1 MSGRLFLGIFLLFF
15 LGMVSTPVLGEALS
29 LRLVGDWAYSQTG
42 SKSEDRE
49 SGEVTDSQSDRFQQ
63 TYRLDLSKRL
73 FPTLNLNSGAQVEH
87 NQTSSE
93 SDGTETD
100 NRNQQ
105 ILPYVDVEWRQSL
118 FSLSGGYRER
128 FARSE
133 GSVQQTQKDYVT
145 SYNLRG
151 EWRPIKL
158 PRLEVNYL
166 HLERH
171 DEPLTVDT
179 ESDTLLLNSRFDF
192 KDYEIRYNYL
202 AGKDTNRINNTA
214 TLTKTHNGR
223 VRFNKSFY
231 DNRVSVSAGLRTEY
245 STLEFSGSGLR
256 DFAVSPAGSQ
266 FFFIDTDAL
275 PNNND
280 PDIDYQTGDFGDNLD
295 LNGNDILD
303 VGLEFSEAVS
313 VDKLQLRIAVDD
325 SLDFG
330 SNIDRITNWAVYT
343 SDDQESWQLRALAS
357 VQYLREDNLFEL
369 VLNSGSSAEYFM
381 VVYSPPL
388 VTNQI
393 GLVRVSGIRAFISRD
408 LKDGSHQNTQTYQSQ
423 LGVGWQVTKSTR
435 IAYSLNFQKR
445 RSSLFDEQNTKV
457 NNGFSI
463 IHLFNDI
470 FTGTG
475 RVSAGY
481 SWDQGDLKSSNYS
494 YSARLSAR
502 YLETLNQSLIYS
514 GTFDHNEDD
523 GDDISNSLIL
533 RTNAALYQGWD
544 LSFDQGLS
552 WQSSDNDDDSS
563 NYFLRIQSSLVPH
576 DSYNLIAEYSIN
588 WDDDGSGRERSDS
601 GRLRAFWVPRDTM
614 SFSGEVRLRKSAE
627 GDEQI
632 SWEYSASWLPL
643 RDGSLQCNLAYSEEE
658 DQDGHRTWSFSPN
671 LTWAVTHY
679 STLGLRYSL
688 GTQETN
694 SEINDFETV
703 FLSFRV
709 FYE

>member
-1 MSGRLFLGIFLLFF
+1 MSARLVPGIFLLFL
-15 LGMVSTPVLGEALS
+15 LGMTVNPVSGETMS
-29 LRLVGDWAYSQTG
+29 LRLMGDWAYSQTG

-49 SGEVTDSQSDRFQQ
+49 SGEVTDSRSDRFQQ
-63 TYRLDLSKRL
+63 TYRLDLSKQL

-100 NRNQQ
+100 NRSQQ
-105 ILPYVDVEWRQSL
+105 ILPYVDAEWRQSL

-128 FARSE
+128 LARSK
-133 GSVQQTQKDYVT
+133 GSAQQTQKDYVT

-171 DEPLTVDT
+171 DDPLTIDT

-202 AGKDTNRINNTA
+202 AGKDTNRVNNTA
-214 TLTKTHNGR
+214 TMTRTHNGR
-223 VRFNKSFY
+223 IRFNKSFY
-231 DNRVSVSAGLRTEY
+231 DNRVSVSSGLRTEY

-256 DFAVSPAGSQ
+256 DFAISPAGSQ
-266 FFFIDTDAL
+266 FFFVDNDSL

-295 LNGNDILD
+295 LNGNDFLD
-303 VGLEFSEAVS
+303 IGLEFSEAVS

-325 SLDFG
+325 TLDAG
-330 SNIDRITNWAVYT
+330 SNIDNIANWAVYT
-343 SDDQESWQLRALAS
+343 SDDQDSWQLRGLTS

-369 VLNSGSSAEYFM
+369 VLNAANAAEFFL

-388 VTNQI
+388 ITNQI
-393 GLVRVSGIRAFISRD
+393 GPVRVSGIRAFVSRN
-408 LKDGSHQNTQTYQSQ
+408 LKDGSHQNTQTYQAQ
-423 LGVGWQVTKSTR
+423 VGVGWQASQRTR
-435 IAYSLNFQKR
+435 VAYNFNLQER
-445 RSSLFDEQNTKV
+445 RSSLFDEQNTKI
-457 NNGFSI
+457 NNGLSVT
-463 IHLFNDI
+463 HLFNDI

-475 RVSAGY
+475 RLSAGY

-514 GTFDHNEDD
+514 GTFDQDEDE
-523 GDDISNSLIL
+523 GDSYANSLIL
-533 RTNAALYQGWD
+533 RTNAALYRGWD
-544 LSFDQGLS
+544 LSFDQGIS
-552 WQSSDNDDDSS
+552 RQSSENDDDTS
-563 NYFLRIQSSLVPH
+563 NYFLRLQSSLVPH
-576 DSYNLIAEYSIN
+576 ASYNLIAEYSIN
-588 WDDDGSGRERSDS
+588 WDDDSSGVERSDS
-601 GRLRAFWVPRDTM
+601 GRLRAFWVPRDTL
-614 SFSGEVRLRKSAE
+614 SFAGEIRLRKSAA

-643 RDGSLQCNLAYSEEE
+643 RDGSLQCSLAYSEEE
-658 DQDGHRTWSFSPN
+658 DQDGNRTWSFSPN
-671 LTWAVTHY
+671 LNWAVTHY
-679 STLGLRYSL
+679 STLALRYSL